1 MNSSMDN
8 PRVAIY
14 ARVSTQE
21 QANEGTSLEHQNEQ
35 LIKYCEAQGWEVVNQ
50 YVDPGHTGK
59 NDDRPGLKR
68 LMADAKLGM
77 FSKVVV
83 YKLDRLSRNLR
94 LLLELEEK
102 LKHSDVGLHSVKE
115 AIDTSKAIGRT
126 VFQVLGLVGEWER
139 EAIIERTTSGRLQ
152 RYREGKWA
160 GGKPVYGYSYDR
172 QTKKLTISE
181 SEARIVRRIFKQYNS
196 GKSLAKT
203 ADTLNE
209 DRIQARGSNGKGW
222 RATSVRNVLL
232 NPAYKG
238 LLIVNRHEHIANI
251 GKVDMSKAITI
262 KVPAIVTEDVWQ
274 IAQRHL
280 VDNKMVRLVRDNKWL
295 LQGLVTCG
303 LCGSSFKA
311 EGHPNLR
318 YYSCRGRLKQ
328 HHLDGSPR
336 CTAPRHKADW
346 LEDQVWQR
354 VETIIND
361 PNKLESLLKET
372 IESLRGREED
382 LRARVMPIEE
392 QLSEIS
398 EQKARLADDWVT
410 QHMGVSR
417 FKELQQNLDK
427 EEARLR
433 SIRSNIDPAQ
443 IEELEHTQ
451 SMLRF
456 WDSQLQS
463 MAWNLET
470 EDGQMVRTVDKPHQM
485 ILKILGLDNVDMTE
499 VLQFPSTK
507 RELLDKL
514 QVRVVVFL
522 DRAEVNAVFH
532 IDPIVYQKCTS
543 TCQGEGD
550 KGDRVTNNS
559 LITCCTPGL
568 MLQ

>member
-1 MNSSMDN
+1 MNGSIDS
-8 PRVAIY
+8 PRVVVY

-35 LIKYCEAQGWEVVNQ
+35 LTKYCEAQGWEIVGQ

-59 NDDRPGLKR
+59 DDNRPGLKR
-68 LMADAKLGM
+68 LLNDTKLGL

-102 LKHSDVGLHSVKE
+102 LKHFDVGLHSVKE

-160 GGKPVYGYSYDR
+160 GGKPAYGYSYDKE
-172 QTKKLTISE
+172 TKKLTIKK
-181 SEARIVRRIFKQYNS
+181 SEARVVRRIFELYVS
-196 GKSLAKT
+196 GKSLSNIANV
-203 ADTLNE
+203 LNE
-209 DRIQARGSNGKGW
+209 DKVKARGNNGKGW

-251 GKVDMSKAITI
+251 GKVDMSKVITI
-262 KVPAIVTEDVWQ
+262 KVPSIVTEDAWQ

-280 VDNKMVRLVRDNKWL
+280 SANKRVRLVRDNKWL

-303 LCGSSFKA
+303 LCGLSFRT
-311 EGHPNLR
+311 EGTPNHR

-328 HHLDGSPR
+328 HHVDSSPR
-336 CTAPRHKADW
+336 CTSPRLEADW

-354 VETIIND
+354 VEAIIND
-361 PNKLESLLKET
+361 PNKLKPLLKET
-372 IESLRGREED
+372 IESLRNRTED
-382 LRARVMPIEE
+382 LRARVMPIDE

-417 FKELQQNLDK
+417 FKELQQSLDK
-427 EEARLR
+427 EETRLR

-443 IEELEHTQ
+443 IEELEQTQ
-451 SMLRF
+451 GMLCF
-456 WDSQLQS
+456 WDRQLQS

-485 ILKILGLDNVDMTE
+485 ILKILGLDSVDMTK
-499 VLQFPSTK
+499 VFQFPSTK

-514 QVRVVVFL
+514 QVRVVVFP
-522 DRAEVNAVFH
+522 DRSDINAALP
-532 IDPIVYQKCTS
+532 IAPIVYQKCTS
-543 TCQGEGD
+543 TC
-550 KGDRVTNNS
+550 
-559 LITCCTPGL
+559 
-568 MLQ
+568 